1 MTAWDWVAG
10 RGSGTT
16 TSGSTSPN
24 SPTVRSRRPRGQ
36 AEQLIAGE
44 RTDGLAEELSAWL
57 ERNLLWVP
65 GAGTRVLLVDLD
77 NLRADPRRWR
87 ARMAAVVTLAR
98 QADHAVLAGQ
108 EGAVRRGR
116 PHLAEFAAGARQVA
130 DGSDLADLV
139 LLDAADALRDDAVQV
154 IVLSNDGI
162 FASLADRGP
171 LTVLSPGADALSDR
185 LRDAATR
192 VVDLMALEEGGRP
205 AGRDSFVAAADQA
218 CGTQACDD
226 FLGGGRGG
234 AG

>member
-1 MTAWDWVAG
+1 MGLGGGPREWDDYEWVDL
-10 RGSGTT
+10 TEV
-16 TSGSTSPN
+16 
-24 SPTVRSRRPRGQ
+24 PTVRSRRPRGQ
-36 AEQLIAGE
+36 ADQPVAGDLA
-44 RTDGLAEELSAWL
+44 DGLAQELSGWL
-57 ERNLLWVP
+57 ERNLLWVS

-192 VVDLMALEEGGRP
+192 VVDLMALEESGARLDVAP
-205 AGRDSFVAAADQA
+205 SPPIKRAAGKRATSS
-218 CGTQACDD
+218 
-226 FLGGGRGG
+226 
-234 AG
+234 

>member
-1 MTAWDWVAG
+1 MGLGGGPSEWDDLEWVDLAAL
-10 RGSGTT
+10 
-16 TSGSTSPN
+16 
-24 SPTVRSRRPRGQ
+24 PTVRVRKQPARGTRANGSETPEALAQ
-36 AEQLIAGE
+36 QLSG
-44 RTDGLAEELSAWL
+44 WL
-57 ERNLLWVP
+57 ERNVLWVP

-116 PHLAEFAAGARQVA
+116 PHLAEFAQRTRQVA

-139 LLDAADALRDDAVQV
+139 LLDAADALHSDGVQV

-162 FASLADRGP
+162 FASLAERGP
-171 LTVLSPGADALSDR
+171 LVVLSPGADALSDR

-192 VVDLMALEEGGRP
+192 VVDLVALEEAGVAPDSGPAQRP
-205 AGRDSFVAAADQA
+205 ARRRTAARAAA
-218 CGTQACDD
+218 
-226 FLGGGRGG
+226 GRG
-234 AG
+234 

>member
-1 MTAWDWVAG
+1 MGLGGGPGEWDDYEWVDL
-10 RGSGTT
+10 TEL
-16 TSGSTSPN
+16 
-24 SPTVRSRRPRGQ
+24 PTVRSRRPRGQ

-192 VVDLMALEEGGRP
+192 VVDLMALEEGGAWLDGTASSPPPIKR
-205 AGRDSFVAAADQA
+205 AARKRA
-218 CGTQACDD
+218 TTS
-226 FLGGGRGG
+226 
-234 AG
+234 